1 MANFIHQ
8 NSRGLEKADH
18 RGRATPKGEVVRDEV
33 RLTSWRL
40 CGVREQ
46 LYHPVISL
54 DINPTHPSSNEVL
67 QKLPAQKNV
76 DCEKISC
83 KDGSQWEFGIPSW
96 LVQIYRL
103 LTHSL

>member
-54 DINPTHPSSNEVL
+54 DTNPPTHPQMKSYRSYQLRKMLTVKRFHVKMVHSGSSG
-67 QKLPAQKNV
+67 
-76 DCEKISC
+76 SC
-83 KDGSQWEFGIPSW
+83 PG
-96 LVQIYRL
+96 
-103 LTHSL
+103 